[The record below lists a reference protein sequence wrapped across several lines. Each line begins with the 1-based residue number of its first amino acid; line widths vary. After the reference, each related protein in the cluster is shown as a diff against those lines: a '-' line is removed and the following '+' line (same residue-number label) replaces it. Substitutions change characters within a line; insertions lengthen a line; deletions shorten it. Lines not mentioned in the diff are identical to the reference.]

1 MKAIQQGVLPVAPGD
16 PWVPVEGPQPMLVEV
31 GRIKCYERNPR
42 RLENPE
48 YDRIK
53 ASIRIRGMDR
63 PLSITHRPREPD
75 YVVQA
80 GGNTRLR
87 ILKELHAQTGEARF
101 SRVYCLLQ
109 PWTCE
114 SDVLL
119 AHLRE
124 NELRGNLPFIDKA
137 QAVMVAR
144 DLLTEERG
152 RRLTQRELEVE
163 LRAGGYSI
171 THGRISLMQYAVT
184 TLLPR
189 IPEALGG
196 GLGKLQV
203 ARIRALERTASRLWQ
218 QYCPECKAAFG
229 ELFAALCQ
237 RYDGPDWDLGV
248 LQAAVEAEIA
258 QEADLDLH
266 TVRTALDAGLE
277 GRIVS
282 FPKPEPELRIQT
294 PATPITGGVRSRE
307 QGRVHEP
314 VPDTPDSTLTDS
326 HDLPYA
332 LAEVAAREGPQGP
345 DLAVLRERAFSLAEG
360 LASRFGMGHLVRP
373 LPDLGCGFVLGGL
386 PDTGTGQSP
395 QAALCTRMLW
405 WQLAACSELTCAP
418 PAALARTLPKGS
430 RLRHAIRT
438 RDIAWLKA
446 QVEVADPAQAIACLW
461 RSLHEQDW
469 NDLVRLM
476 DTYRRLHLRAQAHGE
491 GLWSKA
497 P

>member
-1 MKAIQQGVLPVAPGD
+1 MR
-16 PWVPVEGPQPMLVEV
+16 VEI

-53 ASIRIRGMDR
+53 ASIRVRGMDR
-63 PLSITHRPREPD
+63 PLSITHRPHETD

-101 SRVYCLLQ
+101 SQVYCLLQ

-144 DLLTEERG
+144 DLLAEERG

-184 TLLPR
+184 TLLPC

-229 ELFAALCQ
+229 ELFGALCQ

-266 TVRTALDAGLE
+266 TVRTALDAALE

-282 FPKPEPELRIQT
+282 FPKPEPELRT
-294 PATPITGGVRSRE
+294 PAPATPITGGVRSRE
-307 QGRVHEP
+307 QGRAQEP
-314 VPDTPDSTLTDS
+314 APDISSTDS

-332 LAEVAAREGPQGP
+332 LAEVAAREGRQAPRP
-345 DLAVLRERAFSLAEG
+345 LVRSCASVALLTCRG

-373 LPDLGCGFVLGGL
+373 LPHLGCGFVLNGL
-386 PDTGTGQSP
+386 PDTDTGQSP

-430 RLRHAIRT
+430 RLRRAIKT

-461 RSLHEQDW
+461 CSLHEQDW

-476 DTYRRLHLRAQAHGE
+476 DTYRRLHLRAQAHGAA
-491 GLWSKA
+491 LWSRA